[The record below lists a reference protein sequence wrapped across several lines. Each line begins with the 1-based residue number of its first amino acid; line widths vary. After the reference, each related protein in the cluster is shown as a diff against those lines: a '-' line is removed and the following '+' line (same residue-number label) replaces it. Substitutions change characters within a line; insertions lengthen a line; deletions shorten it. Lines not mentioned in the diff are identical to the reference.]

1 MRYKSRTVHLQH
13 QYVVHHPNLSA
24 LHKLHLSLMS
34 VRVHREADATALVDM
49 PSLGEKLD
57 VKRGP
62 LHLACRLR
70 MHITSYQLTRPGV
83 YPLPSLAKAAQFCV
97 ALSVCSHDGL
107 DV

>member
-1 MRYKSRTVHLQH
+1 MCYKSRAIHFEH
-13 QYVVHHPNLSA
+13 EDVVHNPYLA
-24 LHKLHLSLMS
+24 TLHELHLALMS